1 MSDMYVIPHQHCKCA
16 PQFASIISRYSLIQ
30 HPNNLV
36 LTPRDNAHSLWE
48 LPVRRQT
55 ASFVEVATSLKTSL
69 NLKHVIMSAE
79 ELAWNE
85 YTEQYG
91 HAPTKTEHL
100 IKFARK
106 QSHLHNLS
114 FKTAKEFFILQKTK
128 SPQSTDT
135 GDTPQS
141 AASDLPIKLS
151 IQSSIPSISLP
162 PLNRNSS
169 SSHRSRPRTPSLIQ
183 SVTSIEDQ
191 PSDSTDDDTGNDL
204 KFSYPDTPSN
214 PDPDAVIDTADTL
227 SPDVVSSHHTR
238 THSKIEELLK
248 EQEMLELQ
256 QNDGING
263 TLNIF
268 GDDDDCDDNDDCKD
282 PDDPDGDDAN
292 NLNIDSY
299 GDSDADSK
307 EDSADDPSAALKDTN
322 DEQDEAMME
331 RILIDC
337 TYFIYILHQFT
348 P

>member
-1 MSDMYVIPHQHCKCA
+1 M
-16 PQFASIISRYSLIQ
+16 
-30 HPNNLV
+30 
-36 LTPRDNAHSLWE
+36 
-48 LPVRRQT
+48 RRQT
-55 ASFVEVATSLKTSL
+55 ANFVEVATSLKTSL

-114 FKTAKEFFILQKTK
+114 FKAAKEFFILQKTK

-141 AASDLPIKLS
+141 AASDLPNKLS

-169 SSHRSRPRTPSLIQ
+169 SSHRSRPRTPSLLQ

-191 PSDSTDDDTGNDL
+191 PSDSTDDDLQAVPDDTGNDL

-214 PDPDAVIDTADTL
+214 PDPDAMIDTADTL

-268 GDDDDCDDNDDCKD
+268 GDDDDCDDCKD
-282 PDDPDGDDAN
+282 PDDPNGDDAN
-292 NLNIDSY
+292 NLNIDSN
-299 GDSDADSK
+299 GDSNEDSDADSK

-337 TYFIYILHQFT
+337 TYSIYILHQFT
-348 P
+348 T